1 MDQNTPPIQE
11 EPVGKIIPIN
21 LTKEM
26 EQSFLDYSMSV
37 IVQRALPDVRDGL
50 KPVHRRIL
58 YTMYELS
65 LIHI

>member
-26 EQSFLDYSMSV
+26 EQSFLDYSKLAQKLSV
-37 IVQRALPDVRDGL
+37 STEKEKPVENRALTL
-50 KPVHRRIL
+50 IL
-58 YTMYELS
+58 LR
-65 LIHI
+65 